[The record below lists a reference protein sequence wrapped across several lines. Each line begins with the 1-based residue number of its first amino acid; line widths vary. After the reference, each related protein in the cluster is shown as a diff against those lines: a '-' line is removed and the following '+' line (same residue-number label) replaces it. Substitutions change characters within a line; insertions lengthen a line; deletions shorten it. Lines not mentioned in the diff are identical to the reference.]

1 MNMNA
6 DINPK
11 AASPPEWYAFFRSRS
26 AGAGKPFDNPFFGGI
41 LRIIIVI
48 TALSV
53 VVGCMRYMTH
63 RRPEALVEHINID
76 KTLLVAE
83 RELEKGGWGSV
94 LTLWAIRDQH
104 LTPNQADR
112 VSELYFRYIDGLK
125 RDFNSWHLT
134 WAVANMYRLGPS
146 EVKTKLK
153 KAYEDAKE
161 RARRMGGL
169 ADKHVNGE
177 KIYMGDA
184 HIGGRFHAKRH
195 IIAPGNED
203 YLQSV
208 AEYEDKN

>member
-6 DINPK
+6 GINPN
-11 AASPPEWYAFFRSRS
+11 AASQPKRFGFFRSRS
-26 AGAGKPFDNPFFGGI
+26 VATGKLLDNPFLTGI
-41 LRIIIVI
+41 LRIIISI
-48 TALSV
+48 TVLSV
-53 VVGCMRYMTH
+53 VAGCMRYMTH
-63 RRPEALVEHINID
+63 RRTEALVEHINID
-76 KTLLVAE
+76 ETLLVAE

-112 VSELYFRYIDGLK
+112 VSELYFRYIDGLT

-153 KAYEDAKE
+153 KAYENAKE

-169 ADKHVNGE
+169 ADKHVNGG

-195 IIAPGNED
+195 IIAPGNEG